1 MLMVRCCQRIVGN
14 TTVHQGCEKMMMMM
28 MIIIIINIIII
39 IIIIIII
46 EPSVVKIPMVKS
58 Y

>member
-1 MLMVRCCQRIVGN
+1 MLMVRCCQRIVAN

-28 MIIIIINIIII
+28 IIIIINII